1 MRLFGPKDP
10 RRPALGFRQYP
21 IRLRVMQIVKAVYLR
36 NIYLK
41 WILKFPYKPLVP
53 RHMKGV
59 KIRSSVGSQLLIK
72 RPAELVLSSIILSV
86 HAIFKS
92 LSLFYSSM

>member
-1 MRLFGPKDP
+1 M
-10 RRPALGFRQYP
+10 
-21 IRLRVMQIVKAVYLR
+21 MQIVKTVYLR

-41 WILKFPYKPLVP
+41 WILKFPHKPLVP

-59 KIRSSVGSQLLIK
+59 KIRSSVGGQLLIN

-92 LSLFYSSM
+92 LSLFYSSMQHTDFCYLYSHSPSSSIS